1 MDFATIF
8 AIFLGAVLVNNFV
21 LHQFLGLCPYLG
33 VSKDTSS
40 AIGMGM
46 AVIFVMTMASIV
58 TWPIYNYLL
67 APTQANIWAKIFG
80 GAPENYDLTRVL
92 RTISF
97 ILVIAALVQF
107 VEMFLQKMVP
117 ALHRSLGIYLPL
129 ITTNCAVL
137 GVAVLNIDIFFTGG
151 QPVEYSYLK
160 SIIQGFSAGVGFML
174 AMILMSAIRE
184 QLDMAD
190 IPNPFRGI
198 PIAVITAGFMSM
210 AFLGFAVLVPK

>member
-1 MDFATIF
+1 MNFSTIF

-21 LHQFLGLCPYLG
+21 LQRFLGLCPYIG
-33 VSKDTSS
+33 VTKDTSS
-40 AIGMGM
+40 AVGMGM

-80 GAPENYDLTRVL
+80 GSPAGYDLTRVL
-92 RTISF
+92 QTISF

-107 VEMFLQKMVP
+107 IEMFLQKMVP

-137 GVAVLNIDIFFTGG
+137 GVAVLNIDIFFPGG
-151 QPVEYSYLK
+151 VAVEYSYLK
-160 SIIQGFSAGVGFML
+160 SILQGFFAGVGFTL
-174 AMILMSAIRE
+174 AMIFMSAIRE
-184 QLDMAD
+184 RLDLAD
-190 IPNPFRGI
+190 IPKPLQGI
-198 PIAVITAGFMSM
+198 PIAFITAGFMSM
-210 AFLGFAVLVPK
+210 AFLGFAGLVK